1 MDRRL
6 IIYILIL
13 TFFLGAALWGLSG
26 QNFFDPDEGYYLQG
40 GKTFR
45 AAAVYV
51 WREAFGPAPGG
62 FKDFLAAAG
71 GDVPVGA
78 KHGFLPL
85 VGLAMLLLGV
95 KPIAGQ
101 AVSVLAGLLG
111 IMAVYHMARRL
122 GPPGAG
128 LGAALALAVSALW
141 LCLARSAYTN
151 PAALA
156 LALWC
161 LALHQESIE
170 SGGRRAW
177 ALALAAGALGG
188 WGFTC
193 HYSVMPFLLWALG
206 VEVLVLAW
214 SRLAGGKTQ
223 RSPLPL
229 LALAAGLLLVPAA
242 IQAGTWLVQ
251 AHLAGAGAAL
261 DGSGR
266 PFNITTFWQQ
276 IKIQFTVA
284 GGHKII
290 DPWFYPRYLEAVEG
304 PLYPSLGVLGL
315 CLLAWRALARR
326 EPWALYWL
334 GLSAGI
340 CAALTINEVKVS
352 RVAIYLL
359 PLLAIA
365 GGSALAWAW
374 PRARWLVA
382 VVAVLL
388 VAEGLWAM
396 APVVTARSRFPLAV
410 EYMRARGSVLHLA
423 SDSTKSGF
431 WAGQHNTI
439 IAETVGPEQAV
450 RLARERGA
458 RWFVL
463 DGCGP
468 FFNSPL
474 VRALIQKK
482 VPFAFAV
489 AEHPPRPFVLEN
501 LLYMDR
507 PKPLWADWP
516 FQTRVY
522 DINVIAR
529 ELTSR

>member
-6 IIYILIL
+6 IYIPIITL
-13 TFFLGAALWGLSG
+13 FLGAALWGLST

-40 GKTFR
+40 GKTVH
-45 AAAVYV
+45 AAAVYA
-51 WREAFGPAPGG
+51 WRKAFGPAPGG

-85 VGLAMLLLGV
+85 VGLSMLLLGV

-111 IMAVYHMARRL
+111 ILAVYHMGRRL
-122 GPPGAG
+122 GPPGT
-128 LGAALALAVSALW
+128 GAAAALMLAASALW
-141 LCLARSAYTN
+141 LCLARSVYTN

-161 LALHQESIE
+161 LALHQQSLES
-170 SGGRRAW
+170 SGRRAW
-177 ALALAAGALGG
+177 GLALAAGALGG
-188 WGFTC
+188 WGFCC
-193 HYSVMPFLLWALG
+193 HYSVLPFLLWALG
-206 VEVLVLAW
+206 VEFLVLVA
-214 SRLAGGKTQ
+214 SRLGGARAS
-223 RSPLPL
+223 RSLLPLPA
-229 LALAAGLLLVPAA
+229 LALGLLLVPAL
-242 IQAGTWLVQ
+242 IQAGTWLIH
-251 AHLAGAGAAL
+251 AYLAGAGAAL

-276 IKIQFTVA
+276 LVIQFNVA
-284 GGHKII
+284 GGHRLI
-290 DPWFYPRYLEAVEG
+290 DPWFYPRYLNAVEG
-304 PLYPSLGVLGL
+304 PLYPSLGGLGIA
-315 CLLAWRALARR
+315 LLAWRALFKRNL
-326 EPWALYWL
+326 WALYWL
-334 GLSAGI
+334 GLTIGI

-359 PLLAIA
+359 PLLALA

-374 PRARWLVA
+374 PRARWLVIA
-382 VVAVLL
+382 VLALL
-388 VAEGLWAM
+388 VAEGVWAM
-396 APVVTARSRFPLAV
+396 APVVTAQSRFPLAI
-410 EYMRARGSVLHLA
+410 EYLRARGSVLHLA

-431 WAGQHNTI
+431 WAGQDNTV
-439 IAETVGPEQAV
+439 IAETVDAKEAV
-450 RLARERGA
+450 RLARARGA

-474 VRALIQKK
+474 VRELIEKK
-482 VPFAFAV
+482 VPFVFEV
-489 AEHPPRPFVLEN
+489 PENPPRPFVLEN

-507 PKPLWADWP
+507 PKPLWAHWP

-522 DINVIAR
+522 DMEEIAR
-529 ELTSR
+529 RLTNP